1 MKKLFSLTFA
11 YILMLQTTVYA
22 DVTGPYLP
30 AIFQEAKE
38 QGYVNLETKPLTL
51 VLDGKSQVVNSF
63 VSVGTIFVPLREAA
77 AFFGK
82 TTVYIPQN
90 QTIHLLD
97 EAPTPPPT
105 TEARSETKRFYHSN
119 IPIFTAN
126 GILNS
131 KVLHPLLPYSYL
143 CEGVT
148 YVPLKSLTN
157 AFHYMYTIDY
167 ETNCIQLQQPSGLVT
182 PMKVFDAFSEEE
194 SKFARQ
200 LQILLE
206 GKHLYQNADL
216 QPYLKEIDLIETY
229 TYHEPHRIIRGW
241 LYEMDDALVLYE
253 GDPYLYIT
261 THTIDWQDCG
271 GPTFATLYRLN
282 IPKETP

>member
-1 MKKLFSLTFA
+1 MKKLFSLTLA
-11 YILMLQTTVYA
+11 CILMLQTTVYA

-38 QGYVNLETKPLTL
+38 QGYVDLETKPLTL
-51 VLDGKSQVVNSF
+51 VLDGKSHVVDSF
-63 VSVGTIFVPLREAA
+63 VSVGTIFIPLREAA

-97 EAPTPPPT
+97 ESSAFPPA
-105 TEARSETKRFYHSN
+105 TEVKSETKRFYHSN
-119 IPIFTAN
+119 VPIFTSN
-126 GILNS
+126 GILNN

-143 CEGVT
+143 CEDVT
-148 YVPLKSLTN
+148 YVPLKALAN

-167 ETNCIQLQQPSGLVT
+167 ETNCIHLQQPPCLVT
-182 PMKVFDAFSEEE
+182 PIKIFDAFSEEE
-194 SKFARQ
+194 SKFAQQ

-206 GKHLYQNADL
+206 GKDLYQNADL

-229 TYHEPHRIIRGW
+229 TYHEPRRIIRGW
-241 LYEMDDALVLYE
+241 LYEMDDALVLYKE
-253 GDPYLYIT
+253 DLYLYIT

-271 GPTFATLYRLN
+271 GPTFTTLYRLN